1 MAVRS
6 EVYDFGDLLTTTL
19 PDIGAD
25 LADNITTST
34 MLLDYLN
41 RQGNVKPWTGGRGL
55 QEGLEYA
62 FNESFMFYNGYEF
75 LNTSPN
81 EIMTTALFPIKQ
93 ASIAVSISGLEQRM
107 NRGKAAVIDLLE
119 TKINNAR
126 RSAKHY
132 FAASVYSDGTGFNGK
147 ELLGLSA
154 LVSKTP
160 NTGVVGG
167 IDASDATNAW
177 WRNVAINAAT
187 AARGPI
193 TKDNVQDYFND
204 MTLQLTRGNDGPNLI
219 VVDNVIWSLYR
230 ASLTEMQRIESK
242 TGDGEAGAGF
252 PKLVYYGPGGKM
264 DVVLDGGRGGNM
276 PAKTA
281 YFLNTDYL
289 RLREDPGRRWT
300 VVGGDRMN
308 TNQDAIT
315 RLMLWAG
322 GFTVTNRSMQG
333 VLFDTTA

>member
-19 PDIGAD
+19 PEIGSD

-34 MLLDYLN
+34 MLLDYLQ
-41 RQGNVKPWTGGRGL
+41 RQGNVKPWTGGRGI

-119 TKINNAR
+119 TKIGNAR
-126 RSAKHY
+126 RSAKNY
-132 FAASVYSDGTGFNGK
+132 FAASVYSDGTGYNGK
-147 ELLGLSA
+147 ELMGLAA

-160 NTGVVGG
+160 ATGTVGG
-167 IDASDATNAW
+167 IDAAENEWWQNIAVDAADDDL
-177 WRNVAINAAT
+177 
-187 AARGPI
+187 GPI
-193 TKDNVQDYFND
+193 TKDNVQAYFNK
-204 MTLQLTRGNDGPNLI
+204 MTLLLTRGNEGPDLI
-219 VVDNVIWSLYR
+219 VVDNIIWSLYR
-230 ASLTEMQRIESK
+230 ESLTEIQRINS
-242 TGDGEAGAGF
+242 TDGNTTAGAGF

-276 PAKTA
+276 PEKTA
-281 YFLNTDYL
+281 YFLNTSYL

-322 GFTVTNRSMQG
+322 GMTVTNRSMQG
-333 VLFDTTA
+333 VLFDTTV